1 MYFQTELRIFVD
13 REKDIY
19 GDIINIDDYVV
30 NIKNLTISKEGKKM
44 LDNEKTLRLEQLRKF
59 KSEYLNKL
67 EEIRSIDVSSL
78 INEKLAQAKEDI
90 EKQVVSEYEALIAK
104 TLLKIESIDE
114 MIAETEAIEVEETV
128 AVNEEDIVKIEE
140 TDEVSENA
148 PVVDCVEVN
157 SPVDEFQEER
167 PVI

>member
-1 MYFQTELRIFVD
+1 MIHQTELRIFVD

-30 NIKNLTISKEGKKM
+30 NIKNLTISKEEKNM
-44 LDNEKTLRLEQLRKF
+44 LDNEKTLRLEQLNKF

-67 EEIRSIDVSSL
+67 EEIKSTDVSSL
-78 INEKLAQAKEDI
+78 INEKLAKEKENI
-90 EKQVVSEYEALIAK
+90 EKQVVSEHEALIAK
-104 TLLKIESIDE
+104 TLLKIEAIDE
-114 MIAETEAIEVEETV
+114 MIAETEAIEVEKTV

-140 TDEVSENA
+140 TNEVSENA

-157 SPVDEFQEER
+157 APVDEFQEER